1 MSKYLDMLPKN
12 CKDQVE
18 GVARAVIIE
27 DMLKHGTMFAE
38 MEYSEDANKCVF
50 VLRDSVS
57 DILDSLYR
65 EDNRMV
71 IWNKSLGREAALFGF
86 NKNNAKVAMM
96 FSMNITGFKQE
107 FLEKVINVK
116 GGDKMAK
123 ICPKTGK
130 YVLYLDCNECENR
143 SECEEK

>member
-1 MSKYLDMLPKN
+1 MSKYLDMLPKI

-18 GVARAVIIE
+18 GVSRAVIIE

-38 MEYSEDANKCVF
+38 MEYSADTKECNF
-50 VLRDSVS
+50 VLRDSVA

-65 EDNRMV
+65 EDSRVV

-86 NKNNAKVAMM
+86 NKNNEKFAMM
-96 FSMNITGFKQE
+96 FSMTITGFKQN

-116 GGDKMAK
+116 GGNEMAK
-123 ICPKTGK
+123 KCPKTGE
-130 YVLYLDCNECENR
+130 YVLYLDCKECENR
-143 SECEEK
+143 SECEER